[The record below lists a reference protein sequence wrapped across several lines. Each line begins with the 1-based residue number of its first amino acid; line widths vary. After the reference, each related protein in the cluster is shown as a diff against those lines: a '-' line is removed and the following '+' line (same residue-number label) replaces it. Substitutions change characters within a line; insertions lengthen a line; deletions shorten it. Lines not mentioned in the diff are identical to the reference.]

1 MHFTSLTHLV
11 LAALAVTST
20 PVSATRLFA
29 SSYAGTITTLDLSK
43 VGNDS
48 YYLAKLDTNN
58 GCSPN
63 ASWIEIDVKRRN
75 LFCLDEGMVTGNG
88 SLTSFKIKNDD
99 TGKTL
104 TQISHTIIPNA
115 PVNSALF
122 TGSNGTQLLAV
133 AHYAYALTTWKVDPK
148 TAFYTGSQYFN
159 FTMLKPGANA
169 ARQAAPHPHQ
179 VIVDPTNAYLVVPDL
194 GADLIRVFYI
204 DPKTLQVTPR
214 PSIPVPPG
222 SGPRHGVFHTSKKA
236 DGTTSYH
243 YFLVSELTSTISG
256 YSVAY
261 LPNNGGITLAPLGS
275 GKTYGSLTDAVFS
288 GNAPAEVVLAP
299 LSSGDVQLVVS
310 NRNATFYKDIPNPD
324 PKNQTKIVSDTL
336 ASFTLPKASDSSK
349 ALMYRG
355 LSPAGGL
362 FPRHFSINKK
372 GDLVAVGLQ
381 NSGRVVIYERCLH
394 SGKIGDKVVAGIE
407 GLGAVTSVV
416 WDEGEAADVAK
427 GVSGAKGTDIRITP
441 KEPAPKQGGVAGAPA
456 PPAVPGAAALAS
468 AAAALASAAPA
479 PPAPPAK
486 STGITITLPKET
498 PKPAAPSATPPS
510 PAPAPPPK
518 EAPKAPAAPA
528 APPAPAAP
536 GKEPIVSITV

>member
-11 LAALAVTST
+11 LAALAATST
-20 PVSATRLFA
+20 SVSATRLFA

-43 VGNDS
+43 LGNAS

-88 SLTSFKIKNDD
+88 SLTSFKIRNDD

-104 TQISHTIIPNA
+104 TQVAHTIIPNA

-122 TGSNGTQLLAV
+122 TGPNGTQLLVV
-133 AHYAYALTTWKVDPK
+133 AHYAWALTTWKVDPA
-148 TAFYTGSQYFN
+148 TASYTGSQHFN

-179 VIVDPTNAYLVVPDL
+179 VLIDPTNAYLVVPDL

-214 PSIPVPPG
+214 PSINVPSG

-243 YFLVSELTSTISG
+243 YFLVSELTSTIAG

-261 LPNNGGITLAPLGS
+261 LPNNGGITLTPLGS
-275 GKTYGSLTDAVFS
+275 GKTYGPLTDAIFS

-299 LSSGDVQLVVS
+299 LSSGDVQLIVS
-310 NRNATFYKDIPNPD
+310 NRNATFYKDNPNPD
-324 PKNQTKIVSDTL
+324 PKNQTKIASDTL

-381 NSGRVVIYERCLH
+381 NSGRVVIYERCLQT
-394 SGKIGDKVVAGIE
+394 GKIGDTVVADIE

-416 WDEGEAADVAK
+416 WDEGEGADVAK
-427 GVSGAKGTDIRITP
+427 GGDGAKGTDVTITP
-441 KEPAPKQGGVAGAPA
+441 KEAPKPG
-456 PPAVPGAAALAS
+456 PAVPGAAALAS
-468 AAAALASAAPA
+468 AAAALAAAAPLASAA
-479 PPAPPAK
+479 K
-486 STGITITLPKET
+486 GTDITITLPKE
-498 PKPAAPSATPPS
+498 AS
-510 PAPAPPPK
+510 K
-518 EAPKAPAAPA
+518 EAPKPA
-528 APPAPAAP
+528 APPAPAAS
-536 GKEPIVSITV
+536 GKQPIVSITV